1 MIRYVKKDLVI
12 GIGVGVPVL
21 ILMIVIGVD
30 GHSDFGFENENEY
43 GKINMNPKL
52 SQCEILTNQMIQAR
66 NNMKQYVL
74 NPNQFSSEESEK
86 INNEYQNELNRISKE
101 FSLKECDKNVDDWI
115 TPEITQRVIDQTGS
129 QLILRGKKKHLNVK
143 FLRGY
148 VVSIS
153 VKEKKIHL
161 KNGSH
166 GIIEKLTE
174 GKIKKFVIFFNL
186 KHFLFQN

>member
-12 GIGVGVPVL
+12 EIGVGIPAV
-21 ILMIVIGVD
+21 ILMIMIGGG
-30 GHSDFGFENENEY
+30 GHLDFGFENEYEY

-86 INNEYQNELNRISKE
+86 INNEYQSELNRITKE
-101 FSLKECDKNVDDWI
+101 FSLKECDKNMDDWI

-129 QLILRGKKKHLNVK
+129 
-143 FLRGY
+143 
-148 VVSIS
+148 
-153 VKEKKIHL
+153 
-161 KNGSH
+161 
-166 GIIEKLTE
+166 
-174 GKIKKFVIFFNL
+174 
-186 KHFLFQN
+186 

>member
-30 GHSDFGFENENEY
+30 GHSDFGFENEYEY

-66 NNMKQYVL
+66 NDMKQYVL

-86 INNEYQNELNRISKE
+86 INNEYQNELNRITKE

-129 QLILRGKKKHLNVK
+129 
-143 FLRGY
+143 
-148 VVSIS
+148 
-153 VKEKKIHL
+153 
-161 KNGSH
+161 
-166 GIIEKLTE
+166 
-174 GKIKKFVIFFNL
+174 
-186 KHFLFQN
+186 